1 MSKRPSETAEDGP
14 SGKVARL
21 ECRGARSRET
31 LGWVDGMMRVYMK
44 NDVKCCR
51 CDL

>member
-21 ECRGARSRET
+21 DAAVPGVVKH
-31 LGWVDGMMRVYMK
+31 LGGWME
-44 NDVKCCR
+44 
-51 CDL
+51 